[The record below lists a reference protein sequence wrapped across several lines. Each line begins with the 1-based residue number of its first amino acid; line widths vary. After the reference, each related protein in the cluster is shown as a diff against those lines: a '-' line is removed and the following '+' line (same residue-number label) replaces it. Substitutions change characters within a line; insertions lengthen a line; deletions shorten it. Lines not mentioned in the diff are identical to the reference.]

1 MAVWGGNPVELAN
14 SALGAGS
21 FIVALMLFAGFV
33 HSSVYYGYFHLESS
47 AIGFDS
53 VELALRSLRLA
64 TFPVLITLAL
74 AIVLPRLPELLPAL
88 GVPAHLIRRIRRA
101 GRVVARAYLA
111 FVAAGVVLML
121 LWRYIQLFAW
131 AAPLLVACGL
141 LLGQTSAAAPVAT
154 RPRRPWDRALPV
166 VGAALFLMWVVALA
180 AGQLGRQDAERDAER
195 VVERVAVLV
204 HSTEQLSITG
214 PPGLIIEDLGEG
226 LHYRYRYSGL
236 RLLVERDHRYYLLPL
251 GWNHDTDPTYVIDD
265 DETIRIELRPGT
277 QPRR

>member
-1 MAVWGGNPVELAN
+1 MAVWGGSPVELAN
-14 SALGAGS
+14 SAFGAGS

-53 VELALRSLRLA
+53 VELALRSLRLV

-74 AIVLPRLPELLPAL
+74 AVVLPRLPELLPTLA
-88 GVPAHLIRRIRRA
+88 VPAHLIHRILRA
-101 GRVVARAYLA
+101 GRAVARAYLA
-111 FVAAGVVLML
+111 FVAAGIVLML
-121 LWRYIQLFAW
+121 LWRYIHPFVW
-131 AAPLLVACGL
+131 TAPLLVACGL
-141 LLGQTSAAAPVAT
+141 ALGQTSAAAPEPT
-154 RPRRPWDRALPV
+154 RRGRPWTRALPV
-166 VGAALFLMWVVALA
+166 AGAALFLMWVVALA

-195 VVERVAVLV
+195 IEQRVAVLI
-204 HSTEQLSITG
+204 HSTERLSITG
-214 PPGLIIEDLGEG
+214 PAGLKAEDLGEG

-251 GWNHDTDPTYVIDD
+251 GWNHKTDPTYVIDD
-265 DETIRIELRPGT
+265 DESIRVELRPGT